1 MFFESLIEIFC
12 FLKDFDYNNYV
23 LYLSHIK
30 DSDMI
35 DFILLCLIAAL
46 LRWVV
51 RLGRRIFVV
60 KTRQK
65 HRYKQ
70 SQKIRF
76 LQVRVPKNAVAR
88 SSDIEASDH
97 IGSMKDNIALMNQIY
112 KNFYAIAN
120 SKFQKKELWDNYVSM
135 EILVEK
141 EVIKFILWVPEEH
154 LITIQKMIGSFYH
167 GALVEII
174 DQPKLLEAWKY
185 MAGWEY
191 VLTKDSAYPLKTY
204 ESFEADPMDSLLSA
218 FSQVWKEEKVCFQIL
233 AEPLPEK
240 WLKDMRKSWEKI
252 KKGDKRSR
260 FKKMIDFLSKDEK
273 KNDEEKEKQHK
284 HDFSQQQLSDFDRKT
299 EDELYK
305 VKIKILTISPDKSRP
320 KKILDD
326 FTRLSSQYNYYG
338 LNTLKFVKAE
348 DMRLFAKIFVE
359 RRFYTQESFL
369 KKIRRDPKN
378 NILNIKELS
387 SLIHFPHGR
396 FNQNPRLAWQKYKI
410 ISAPDDLPWDWI
422 LVWYNDFWWVR
433 RELRVTDEDRFRHI
447 YILGQTGTWKSTLM
461 LTQAI
466 DDMDH
471 WRWFCFIDPHG
482 DAVEFLLKH
491 FPKERIDDLIYFDL
505 WNTAYPIWLNPLEVS
520 PDDPDE
526 QDVVTND
533 LVEMFIQMYWP
544 EIFWP
549 RIQDY
554 FRNACFLLMDQP
566 EWWTIVDIMRLFT
579 DDAFA
584 EAKIRNIKNP
594 VVASWWNKTYK
605 KMWDRE
611 KAEIIPFIQAK
622 FWPFTTGIYVRN
634 IIGQPKSA
642 FKMYDAMQENKII
655 LMNLAK
661 WIAWEETS
669 KLIGK
674 IISMQVK
681 LSALKRAKIPE
692 SERKPFYLYVD
703 EFQNYVSASFES
715 ILSEARKYRLWLCV
729 AHQYID
735 QLKTE
740 WLWWAMDLSKTIFG
754 NIGTMF
760 VFKVG
765 APDAEFLAKE
775 FEPEFAQTDLTSTEK
790 FMGACKISIHNQQS
804 RPMSFKAKLPY
815 DIPPKNTPEKVQIIK
830 EISSLK
836 RWSKREIVDKEIYF
850 RVGV

>member
-1 MFFESLIEIFC
+1 MFYIYVEMGDWVIFLI
-12 FLKDFDYNNYV
+12 
-23 LYLSHIK
+23 S
-30 DSDMI
+30 
-35 DFILLCLIAAL
+35 LLCAWAL
-46 LRWVV
+46 MWIWRFF
-51 RLGRRIFVV
+51 RRFFVV
-60 KTRQK
+60 ERIKK
-65 HRYKQ
+65 HRYNQ

-97 IGSMKDNIALMNQIY
+97 VSTMKDNIALMNQVY
-112 KNFYAIAN
+112 KNFYAI
-120 SKFQKKELWDNYVSM
+120 SDPDLLKKKLWDNYISM
-135 EILVEK
+135 EIVVEN
-141 EVIKFILWVPEEH
+141 EVIKFFVWVPEDH
-154 LITIQKMIGSFYH
+154 LLTVQKMIASFYPW
-167 GALVEII
+167 ALVEIVS
-174 DQPKLLEAWKY
+174 QPKLLEAWKY
-185 MAGWEY
+185 MAWGEFT
-191 VLTKDSAYPLKTY
+191 LTKESVYPIKTY
-204 ESFEADPMDSLLSA
+204 ESFEADPMDSILSA
-218 FSQVWKEEKVCFQIL
+218 FSHVGKQEKFCFQIL
-233 AEPLPEK
+233 IEPLSEK
-240 WLKDMRKSWEKI
+240 WMKDMRKQWEKI
-252 KKGDKRSR
+252 KKSDTRWWFEKFLHDLFTSEKKREE
-260 FKKMIDFLSKDEK
+260 EK
-273 KNDEEKEKQHK
+273 KNEDEKNK
-284 HDFSQQQLSDFDRKT
+284 HNFSQQQLSDFDKKMD
-299 EDELYK
+299 DELFK
-305 VKIKILTISPDKSRP
+305 VKIKAFATSTDKARP
-320 KKILDD
+320 KKMLDD
-326 FTRLSSQYNYYG
+326 LSRLCNQYNYLW
-338 LNTLKFVKAE
+338 LNALKFVKAKQIVP
-348 DMRLFAKIFVE
+348 FAMAFVE
-359 RRFYTQESFL
+359 RVFYTEDTFIN
-369 KKIRRDPKN
+369 KIIHPAKN
-378 NILNIKELS
+378 NVLNIKELS

-410 ISAPDDLPWDWI
+410 VAAPDDLPDNWI
-422 LVWYNDFWWVR
+422 LVGYNDFWWVR

-447 YILGQTGTWKSTLM
+447 YILWQTGTWKSTLM
-461 LTQAI
+461 LSQAI
-466 DDMDH
+466 DDMDNG
-471 WRWFCFIDPHG
+471 RWFCFIDPHG

-520 PDDPDE
+520 SEDQDE

-533 LVEMFIQMYWP
+533 LVEMFIQMYGP

-594 VVASWWNKTYK
+594 VVAAWWNKTYK

-634 IIGQPKSA
+634 IIWQPKSA

-669 KLIGK
+669 KLIWK

-715 ILSEARKYRLWLCV
+715 ILSEARKYKLWLCV

-740 WLWWAMDLSKTIFG
+740 WLWWSMDLSKTIFG

-760 VFKVG
+760 VFKVW

-775 FEPEFAQTDLTSTEK
+775 FEPEFSQTDLTSTEK
-790 FMGACKISIHNQQS
+790 FMGSCKISIHNQQS
-804 RPMSFKAKLPY
+804 RPMTFKAKVPY
-815 DIPPKNTPEKVQIIK
+815 SIPPKNSPEKVQIIK
-830 EISSLK
+830 EISSL
-836 RWSKREIVDKEIYF
+836 RWWSKREIVDKEIYF

>member
-1 MFFESLIEIFC
+1 MGDFGIFLLSLICAWGLMGIWRF
-12 FLKDFDYNNYV
+12 FRRF
-23 LYLSHIK
+23 
-30 DSDMI
+30 
-35 DFILLCLIAAL
+35 F
-46 LRWVV
+46 VV
-51 RLGRRIFVV
+51 RRI
-60 KTRQK
+60 KT
-65 HRYKQ
+65 HRYRQ

-97 IGSMKDNIALMNQIY
+97 VSTMKDNIALMNQVY
-112 KNFYAIAN
+112 KNFYAI
-120 SKFQKKELWDNYVSM
+120 SDSDLLKRKLWDNYISM
-135 EILVEK
+135 EIVVEH
-141 EVIKFILWVPEEH
+141 EVIKFFVWVPEDH
-154 LITIQKMIGSFYH
+154 LLTVQKMIASFYPW
-167 GALVEII
+167 ALVEIVP
-174 DQPKLLEAWKY
+174 QPKLLEAGKF
-185 MAGWEY
+185 MAWGEFT
-191 VLTKDSAYPLKTY
+191 LTKESVYPIKTY

-218 FSQVWKEEKVCFQIL
+218 FSHVWKQEKVCFQIL
-233 AEPLPEK
+233 AEPLSEK
-240 WLKDMRKSWEKI
+240 WLKNMRKEWERI
-252 KKGDKRSR
+252 KKNEKLWFAKFIHDLFTS
-260 FKKMIDFLSKDEK
+260 EK
-273 KNDEEKEKQHK
+273 KREEEKDKENK
-284 HDFSQQQLSDFDRKT
+284 HNFSQQQLSDFDKKMD
-299 EDELYK
+299 DELFK
-305 VKIKILTISPDKSRP
+305 VKIKAIATSPDKSRP
-320 KKILDD
+320 KKMLWDIS
-326 FTRLSSQYNYYG
+326 RLCNQYNYLW
-338 LNTLKFVKAE
+338 LNTLKFVKAKE
-348 DMRLFAKIFVE
+348 IEPFAMAFVE
-359 RRFYTQESFL
+359 RIFYTEDTFIN
-369 KKIRRDPKN
+369 KIIHKAKN
-378 NILNIKELS
+378 NVLNIKELS

-396 FNQNPRLAWQKYKI
+396 FNQNPRLARQKYKI
-410 ISAPDDLPWDWI
+410 VAAPDDLPGDWI
-422 LVWYNDFWWVR
+422 LVWYNDFGGVR

-447 YILGQTGTWKSTLM
+447 YILWQTGTWKSTLM
-461 LTQAI
+461 LSQAI

-471 WRWFCFIDPHG
+471 WRWFCFIDPHW

-520 PDDPDE
+520 SEDQDE

-533 LVEMFIQMYWP
+533 LVEMFIQMYGP

-594 VVASWWNKTYK
+594 VVAAWWNKTYK

-634 IIGQPKSA
+634 IIWQPKSA

-669 KLIGK
+669 KLIWK

-715 ILSEARKYRLWLCV
+715 ILSEARKYKLWLCV

-740 WLWWAMDLSKTIFG
+740 WLWWSMDLSKTIFG

-760 VFKVG
+760 VFKVW

-775 FEPEFAQTDLTSTEK
+775 FEP
-790 FMGACKISIHNQQS
+790 
-804 RPMSFKAKLPY
+804 
-815 DIPPKNTPEKVQIIK
+815 
-830 EISSLK
+830 
-836 RWSKREIVDKEIYF
+836 
-850 RVGV
+850 

>member
-1 MFFESLIEIFC
+1 M
-12 FLKDFDYNNYV
+12 
-23 LYLSHIK
+23 
-30 DSDMI
+30 
-35 DFILLCLIAAL
+35 
-46 LRWVV
+46 
-51 RLGRRIFVV
+51 
-60 KTRQK
+60 
-65 HRYKQ
+65 
-70 SQKIRF
+70 
-76 LQVRVPKNAVAR
+76 QVRVPKNAVAR

-97 IGSMKDNIALMNQIY
+97 VSTMKDNIALMNQVY
-112 KNFYAIAN
+112 KNFYAI
-120 SKFQKKELWDNYVSM
+120 SDPDLLKRKLWDNYISM
-135 EILVEK
+135 EIVVEG
-141 EVIKFILWVPEEH
+141 EVIKFFVWVPEDH
-154 LITIQKMIGSFYH
+154 LLTVQKMIASFYPW
-167 GALVEII
+167 ALVEIVS
-174 DQPKLLEAWKY
+174 QPKLLEAWKY
-185 MAGWEY
+185 MAWGEFT
-191 VLTKDSAYPLKTY
+191 LTKDSVYPIKTY

-218 FSQVWKEEKVCFQIL
+218 FSHVWKQEKVCFQIL
-233 AEPLPEK
+233 AEPLSEK
-240 WLKDMRKSWEKI
+240 WLKDMRKKWEEI
-252 KKGDKRSR
+252 KKDKKTWFAKFMHDLFTS
-260 FKKMIDFLSKDEK
+260 EK
-273 KNDEEKEKQHK
+273 KREEEKQNGEEKNK
-284 HDFSQQQLSDFDRKT
+284 HNFSQQQLSDFDKKMD
-299 EDELYK
+299 DELFK
-305 VKIKILTISPDKSRP
+305 VKIKAIATSPDKVRP
-320 KKILDD
+320 KKMLDD
-326 FTRLSSQYNYYG
+326 LARLCNQYNYLG
-338 LNTLKFVKAE
+338 LNTLKFEKAK
-348 DMRLFAKIFVE
+348 DLPQFARAFVE
-359 RRFYTQESFL
+359 RIFYTENPFL
-369 KKIRRDPKN
+369 NKILHPAKN
-378 NILNIKELS
+378 NVLNIKELS

-396 FNQNPRLAWQKYKI
+396 FNQNPRIAWQKYKI
-410 ISAPDDLPWDWI
+410 VAAPDDLPDNWI
-422 LVWYNDFWWVR
+422 LVGYNDFGGVR

-447 YILGQTGTWKSTLM
+447 YILWQTGTWKSTLM
-461 LTQAI
+461 LSQAI
-466 DDMDH
+466 DDMDNG
-471 WRWFCFIDPHG
+471 RWFCFIDPHG

-520 PDDPDE
+520 SEDQDE

-533 LVEMFIQMYWP
+533 LVEMFIQMYGP

-566 EWWTIVDIMRLFT
+566 EWGTIVDIMRLFT

-594 VVASWWNKTYK
+594 VVAAWWNKTYK

-634 IIGQPKSA
+634 IIWQPKSA

-669 KLIGK
+669 KLIWK

-715 ILSEARKYRLWLCV
+715 ILSEARKYKLWLCV

-740 WLWWAMDLSKTIFG
+740 WLWWSMDLSKTIFG

-760 VFKVG
+760 VFKVW

-775 FEPEFAQTDLTSTEK
+775 FEPEFSQTDLTSTEK
-790 FMGACKISIHNQQS
+790 FMGSCKISIHNQQS
-804 RPMSFKAKLPY
+804 RPMTFKAKVPY
-815 DIPPKNTPEKVQIIK
+815 SIPPKNSPEKVQIIK
-830 EISSLK
+830 EISSL
-836 RWSKREIVDKEIYF
+836 RWWSKREIVDKEIYF

>member
-1 MFFESLIEIFC
+1 MNDWVIFLI
-12 FLKDFDYNNYV
+12 
-23 LYLSHIK
+23 S
-30 DSDMI
+30 
-35 DFILLCLIAAL
+35 LLCAWAL
-46 LRWVV
+46 MWIWRFF
-51 RLGRRIFVV
+51 RRFFIVERI
-60 KTRQK
+60 KK
-65 HRYKQ
+65 HRYSQ

-97 IGSMKDNIALMNQIY
+97 VSTMKDNIALMNQVY
-112 KNFYAIAN
+112 KNFYAI
-120 SKFQKKELWDNYVSM
+120 SDPDLLKRRLWDNYISM
-135 EILVEK
+135 EIVVEN
-141 EVIKFILWVPEEH
+141 EVIKFFVWVPEDH
-154 LITIQKMIGSFYH
+154 LLTVQKMIASFYPW
-167 GALVEII
+167 ALVEITS
-174 DQPKLLEAWKY
+174 QPKLLEAWKY
-185 MAGWEY
+185 MAWWEFT
-191 VLTKDSAYPLKTY
+191 LTKDSVYPIKTY

-218 FSQVWKEEKVCFQIL
+218 FSRVWKQEKVCFQIL
-233 AEPLPEK
+233 SEPLSEK
-240 WLKDMRKSWEKI
+240 WLKDMRKKWEKI
-252 KKGDKRSR
+252 KKNEKEWLEKFLHDLFTSEKKREEE
-260 FKKMIDFLSKDEK
+260 KQKWDEK
-273 KNDEEKEKQHK
+273 NK
-284 HDFSQQQLSDFDRKT
+284 HNFSQQQLSDFDKKMD
-299 EDELYK
+299 DELFK
-305 VKIKILTISPDKSRP
+305 VKIKAIATSPEKDRP
-320 KKILDD
+320 KKMLDD
-326 FTRLSSQYNYYG
+326 IARLCNQYNYLW
-338 LNTLKFVKAE
+338 LNTLKFEKVKN
-348 DMRLFAKIFVE
+348 DDLNLFARNFVE
-359 RRFYTQESFL
+359 RIFYTQKDFL
-369 KKIRRDPKN
+369 NKIIHPAKN
-378 NILNIKELS
+378 NVLNIKELS

-410 ISAPDDLPWDWI
+410 VAAPDDLPSDWI
-422 LVWYNDFWWVR
+422 LVGYNDFGGVR

-447 YILGQTGTWKSTLM
+447 YILWQTGTWKSTLM
-461 LTQAI
+461 LSQAI

-471 WRWFCFIDPHG
+471 GRWFCFIDPHG

-533 LVEMFIQMYWP
+533 LVEMFIQMYGP

-594 VVASWWNKTYK
+594 VVAAWWNKTYK

-634 IIGQPKSA
+634 IIWQPKSA

-669 KLIGK
+669 KLIWK

-715 ILSEARKYRLWLCV
+715 ILSEARKYKLWLCV

-740 WLWWAMDLSKTIFG
+740 WLWWSMDLSKTIFG

-760 VFKVG
+760 VFKVW

-775 FEPEFAQTDLTSTEK
+775 FEPEFSQTDLTSTEK
-790 FMGACKISIHNQQS
+790 FMGSCKISIHNQQS
-804 RPMSFKAKLPY
+804 RPMTFKAKVPY
-815 DIPPKNTPEKVQIIK
+815 SIPPKNSPEKVQIIK

-836 RWSKREIVDKEIYF
+836 WWSKREIVDKEIYF

>member
-1 MFFESLIEIFC
+1 MNDWVIFLI
-12 FLKDFDYNNYV
+12 
-23 LYLSHIK
+23 S
-30 DSDMI
+30 
-35 DFILLCLIAAL
+35 LLCAWAL
-46 LRWVV
+46 MWIWRFF
-51 RLGRRIFVV
+51 RRFFIVERI
-60 KTRQK
+60 KK
-65 HRYKQ
+65 HRYSQ

-97 IGSMKDNIALMNQIY
+97 VSTMKDNIALMNQVY
-112 KNFYAIAN
+112 KNFYAI
-120 SKFQKKELWDNYVSM
+120 SDPDLLKRRLWDNYISM
-135 EILVEK
+135 EIVVEN
-141 EVIKFILWVPEEH
+141 EVIKFFVWVPEDH
-154 LITIQKMIGSFYH
+154 LLTVQKMIASFYPW
-167 GALVEII
+167 ALVEITS
-174 DQPKLLEAWKY
+174 QPKLLEAWKY
-185 MAGWEY
+185 MAWWEFT
-191 VLTKDSAYPLKTY
+191 LTKDSVYPIKTY

-218 FSQVWKEEKVCFQIL
+218 FSRVWKQEKVCFQIL
-233 AEPLPEK
+233 AEPLSEK
-240 WLKDMRKSWEKI
+240 WLKDMRKKWEKI
-252 KKGDKRSR
+252 KKNEKEWLEKFFHDLFTSEKKREEE
-260 FKKMIDFLSKDEK
+260 KQKWDEK
-273 KNDEEKEKQHK
+273 NK
-284 HDFSQQQLSDFDRKT
+284 HNFSQQQLSDFDKKMD
-299 EDELYK
+299 DELFK
-305 VKIKILTISPDKSRP
+305 VKIKAIATSPEKDRP
-320 KKILDD
+320 KKMLDD
-326 FTRLSSQYNYYG
+326 IARLCNQYNYLW
-338 LNTLKFVKAE
+338 LNTLKFEKVKN
-348 DMRLFAKIFVE
+348 DDLNLFARNFVE
-359 RRFYTQESFL
+359 RIFYTQKDFL
-369 KKIRRDPKN
+369 NKIIHPAKN
-378 NILNIKELS
+378 NVLNIKELS

-410 ISAPDDLPWDWI
+410 VAAPDDLPSDWI
-422 LVWYNDFWWVR
+422 LVGYNDFGGVR

-447 YILGQTGTWKSTLM
+447 YILWQTGTWKSTLM
-461 LTQAI
+461 LSQAI

-471 WRWFCFIDPHG
+471 GRWFCFIDPHG

-533 LVEMFIQMYWP
+533 LVEMFIQMYGP

-594 VVASWWNKTYK
+594 VVAAWWNKTYK

-634 IIGQPKSA
+634 IIWQPKSA

-669 KLIGK
+669 KLIWK

-715 ILSEARKYRLWLCV
+715 ILSEARKYKLWLCV

-740 WLWWAMDLSKTIFG
+740 WLWWSMDLSKTIFG

-760 VFKVG
+760 VFKVW

-775 FEPEFAQTDLTSTEK
+775 FEPEFSQTDLTSTEK
-790 FMGACKISIHNQQS
+790 FMGSCKISIHNQQS
-804 RPMSFKAKLPY
+804 RPMTFKAKVPY
-815 DIPPKNTPEKVQIIK
+815 SIPPKNSPEKVQIIK

-836 RWSKREIVDKEIYF
+836 WWSKREIVDKEIYF